1 MDMQVK
7 VNNINNSTLRKYKKK
22 EDQKLKIIHRF
33 HIMIQ
38 LKIIILKYKWWD
50 SNKEID

>member
-1 MDMQVK
+1 MEIK
-7 VNNINNSTLRKYKKK
+7 VTNINNSTLIKYKKK

-33 HIMIQ
+33 LIMIL